1 MNCGTNRGTLRQT
14 AALQGSVVVAAVMFP
29 FRGTDYGT
37 TASPGSIT
45 RPPRRPLDQ
54 IGAGTELSD
63 GMWT

>member
-37 TASPGSIT
+37 TASAAKT
-45 RPPRRPLDQ
+45 
-54 IGAGTELSD
+54 
-63 GMWT
+63 